1 MADYTSHEAPAH
13 EVAALPVMVPPK
25 LIGRDAVL
33 GQVYTRLRENKP
45 VLLYG
50 AAGIGKTALAA
61 TLAAAYTEQPGGVLW
76 FNVDDDTIDQLI
88 VHVGRAYNVAEI
100 ANSEHPMGMVG
111 AVASTLTRNKPLI
124 VFDGRLNEEVT
135 QVFIERCADK
145 LPVLLVSNHEF
156 GADLWTTIKLEALEP
171 THAAALIK
179 HAANLPA
186 DPDPDVDRLAQTLRN
201 IPMALVLAGAAM
213 RVTKQTPAQYINVL
227 NAIPG
232 AANADP
238 SLVALTAAFRGL
250 NTALQGLLIMM
261 GAMFQG
267 EASAELLSKVGNAP
281 QPTIE
286 QAMRLLAHQHLVEL
300 TQRYGAPYYR
310 LHALTHKFALTLAGE
325 QRLADLQRKIRDA
338 LLDYAQQYSN
348 NPDDTA
354 YNRLAALMDSFLA
367 VAQWSVD
374 NKDLDVPNQLGN
386 ALMQADDFVSE
397 RGYVYELLRL
407 RRLAATSTTAF
418 PASDL
423 SPRTQLV
430 PLMPPPGIDVEDEDV
445 EDEEDFDDDEELEDE
460 DDYPATQIGSLDDE
474 DEELDDEDDDEDE
487 LDEEDEDEGIAPPA
501 FLTDL
506 FSDDED
512 DDLAYDEE
520 DDDLDDE
527 DDDEDE
533 AAETFIP
540 EIPVADD
547 RIPEGD
553 IPALRAALMSA
564 RQSGNQARQ
573 IALLQALGK
582 AQVDQKLDN
591 EAIATYNEIVTL
603 YDDDDDGPELL
614 NTLDTLAALMVKT
627 ENPQPAI
634 LHANRG
640 IQLAQRLGDNDTRM
654 HLYITL
660 GDARQL
666 LGESEAAETA
676 YGQALE
682 IARNTGDQ
690 QNEAIILYKL
700 GYAQLDNSDPEG
712 ASANWEQA
720 LTLFRQ
726 QEKRDYEGKVLGGLG
741 TAYGELA
748 QWAEAMR
755 FHTSALHIAREV
767 GDETEQS
774 LQLSNLAY
782 AAVQAQD
789 LAQAVLR
796 YRQALHLAYQKEDR
810 EAIVSTIVDLAGLLV
825 RSPRHLA
832 IAQLL
837 IEDAAR
843 LEPHDRDVNNLKTRI
858 TGELAMQQAQG
869 VEFKPVNGTAREYAA
884 NAYALL

>member
-1 MADYTSHEAPAH
+1 MADFTSHEAPAH
-13 EVAALPVMVPPK
+13 EAAALPVMVPQK

-88 VHVGRAYNVAEI
+88 VHVGRAYNIAEI

-124 VFDGRLNEEVT
+124 VFDGNLNEEVT

-156 GADLWTTIKLEALEP
+156 GADVWTTVKLEALEAS
-171 THAAALIK
+171 HASALIK
-179 HAANLPA
+179 HASNLPA
-186 DPDPDVDRLAQTLRN
+186 DANPDVDRLAQTLRN

-213 RVTKQTPAQYINVL
+213 RVTKQTPAQYLTVL

-232 AANADP
+232 SANADP

-250 NTALQGLLIMM
+250 NSALQGLLIMM

-310 LHALTHKFALTLAGE
+310 LHSLTHKFALTLAGE

-338 LLDYAQQYSN
+338 LLDYAQQYSS

-354 YNRLAALMDSFLA
+354 YNRLATLMDSFLA

-430 PLMPPPGIDVEDEDV
+430 PLMPPPPGIDIEDEEGFDEDEDV
-445 EDEEDFDDDEELEDE
+445 EDDE
-460 DDYPATQIGSLDDE
+460 DYPVTVIGDLDDE
-474 DEELDDEDDDEDE
+474 DENEDEVDDE

-501 FLTDL
+501 FLTEL
-506 FSDDED
+506 FGDDDD
-512 DDLAYDEE
+512 DDLAYDEDE
-520 DDDLDDE
+520 DELDE
-527 DDDEDE
+527 DDEE
-533 AAETFIP
+533 VIQTFIP

-564 RQSGNQARQ
+564 RQSGNQTRQ
-573 IALLQALGK
+573 IALLKALGK

-603 YDDDDDGPELL
+603 YDDDDNGVELL
-614 NTLDTLAALMVKT
+614 DTLDTLAALMVKT
-627 ENPQPAI
+627 ENAQPAI

-640 IQLAQRLGDNDTRM
+640 IQLATKLRDDETRM

-666 LGESEAAETA
+666 LGESESAEAA
-676 YGQALE
+676 YGQGLE
-682 IARNTGDQ
+682 IARNTGDE

-712 ASANWEQA
+712 ASTNWEQA
-720 LTLFRQ
+720 LTLFRE

-748 QWAEAMR
+748 QWAEAVR

-767 GDETEQS
+767 KDQTEES

-796 YRQALHLAYQKEDR
+796 YRQALHLAYQNEDR
-810 EAIVSTIVDLAGLLV
+810 ETIVSTIVDLAGLLV
-825 RSPRHLA
+825 RSPRHLS

-837 IEDAAR
+837 VDDAAR

-858 TGELAMQQAQG
+858 TGELTMQQAQG

-884 NAYALL
+884 NAYSLL

>member
-13 EVAALPVMVPPK
+13 EVAALPVMVPQK

-61 TLAAAYTEQPGGVLW
+61 TLAAAYTEQAGGVLW
-76 FNVDDDTIDQLI
+76 FNVDGDTIDQLI
-88 VHVGRAYNVAEI
+88 VHVGRAYHVAEI
-100 ANSEHPMGMVG
+100 ANGEHPMGMVG
-111 AVASTLTRNKPLI
+111 AVASTLTRHKPLI
-124 VFDGRLNEEVT
+124 VFDGHLNEEVT

-145 LPVLLVSNHEF
+145 LPVLLVSAHEF
-156 GADLWTTIKLEALEP
+156 GADVWTTIKLEALEAA
-171 THAAALIK
+171 HASALIK
-179 HAANLPA
+179 HAAGLPA
-186 DPDPDVDRLAQTLRN
+186 DPDPEIDRLAQTLRN
-201 IPMALVLAGAAM
+201 IPMALVLAGATLRSA
-213 RVTKQTPAQYINVL
+213 KQTPAQYLTAL

-232 AANADP
+232 SANADP
-238 SLVALTAAFRGL
+238 SLVALTAAFRSL
-250 NTALQGLLIMM
+250 NSALQGLLIMM

-281 QPTIE
+281 QATIE

-310 LHALTHKFALTLAGE
+310 LHALTHKFTLTLAGE
-325 QRLADLQRKIRDA
+325 QRLADLQGKISEA
-338 LLDYAQQYSN
+338 LLNYAQQYST
-348 NPDDTA
+348 NPDEAA
-354 YNRLAALMDSFLA
+354 YDRLAAMIDSFLA
-367 VAQWSVD
+367 VAQWAVD
-374 NKDLDVPNQLGN
+374 NKNLDVPNRLAN

-430 PLMPPPGIDVEDEDV
+430 PLMTPPPPGIDIDDEEVEFED
-445 EDEEDFDDDEELEDE
+445 DEDFDDEDIEEDEE
-460 DDYPATQIGSLDDE
+460 DYPATQIGGLDDEDEIDE
-474 DEELDDEDDDEDE
+474 DEELDEG
-487 LDEEDEDEGIAPPA
+487 EEDEEIKPPA
-501 FLTDL
+501 FLTEL
-506 FSDDED
+506 FSDDEDD

-520 DDDLDDE
+520 DDE
-527 DDDEDE
+527 EIIH
-533 AAETFIP
+533 TYIP
-540 EIPVADD
+540 EVPVADD

-564 RQSGNQARQ
+564 RQSGNQTRQ
-573 IALLQALGK
+573 IALLRALGK

-591 EAIATYNEIVTL
+591 EAIATYNEVVSL
-603 YDDDDDGPELL
+603 YDDDDDGAELL
-614 NTLDTLAALMVKT
+614 DTLDTLAALMVKT
-627 ENPQPAI
+627 ENAQPAI

-640 IQLAQRLGDNDTRM
+640 IQLAQRLGDDDTRM

-666 LGESEAAETA
+666 LGESELAETA

-682 IARNTGDQ
+682 IARNTGDE

-720 LTLFRQ
+720 LNLFREQ
-726 QEKRDYEGKVLGGLG
+726 GKRDYEGKVLGGLG
-741 TAYGELA
+741 TAYGEQA
-748 QWAEAMR
+748 RWSEAVR
-755 FHTSALHIAREV
+755 FHTSALYIAREV
-767 GDETEQS
+767 GDQSEES

-796 YRQALHLAYQKEDR
+796 YRQALHLAYQNEDR
-810 EAIVSTIVDLAGLLV
+810 ETIVSTIVDLAGLLV
-825 RSPRHLA
+825 KSPRHLA

-837 IEDAAR
+837 IDDAAR

-858 TGELAMQQAQG
+858 TGELAMHQAQG
-869 VEFKPVNGTAREYAA
+869 VEQKPVNGTARDYAA